1 MAMLN
6 NQMVEQTDRKCTV
19 DIVGDFMI
27 LLYFLLGSTIWPHAL
42 LNLIYIQDR
51 RSFDLTSQAIT

>member
-19 DIVGDFMI
+19 DIVRDFMI
-27 LLYFLLGSTIWPHAL
+27 LLYFLLGSTI
-42 LNLIYIQDR
+42 
-51 RSFDLTSQAIT
+51 